1 MEHKSSNNSIG
12 FFGLLQVIFIT
23 LKVLNLIDWSWW
35 MVFSPTWIS
44 LLIVILAVIVL
55 IILDRKW

>member
-1 MEHKSSNNSIG
+1 MDHKSSNNSIG
-12 FFGLLQVIFIT
+12 FFGLLQLIFIT

-44 LLIVILAVIVL
+44 IAIVILAIIVL
-55 IILDRKW
+55 VVFDRKW